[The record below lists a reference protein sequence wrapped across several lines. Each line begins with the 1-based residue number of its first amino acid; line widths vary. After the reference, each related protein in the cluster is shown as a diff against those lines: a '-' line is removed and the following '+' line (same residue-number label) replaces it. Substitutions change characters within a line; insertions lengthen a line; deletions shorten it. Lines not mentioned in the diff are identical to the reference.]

1 MKREHSLLKPYQAG
15 ESITL
20 IVLKQY
26 NNWPLVGT
34 GTLIPFWDIKDDT
47 FVTTDQI
54 RLTPDIQSRKGAL
67 WNTVVSIISSERNI
81 CSKRGSK

>member
-1 MKREHSLLKPYQAG
+1 MA
-15 ESITL
+15 
-20 IVLKQY
+20 
-26 NNWPLVGT
+26 GT

-67 WNTVVSIISSERNI
+67 WNTVVSITERAVLFLQIGIYVLEFKINMPMYANSESS
-81 CSKRGSK
+81 